1 MHPRL
6 FTIGGFTQHTYG
18 LLVATAFVVGLITV
32 VRLSRRQGLDPDK
45 VFNLGVYVALAAVL
59 GAKLLLILTDLG
71 FYFRNP
77 GEIFSLAS
85 LQAGGV
91 FYGGLIGAVALA
103 LWYTRRASL
112 PLLRTCDVFA
122 PAVALGHVIGRL
134 GCFSA
139 GCCFGKP
146 TSLPWG
152 VTFTDPYAHEMF
164 GTPLGVRLHPTQ
176 LYEALA
182 EALIFLLLLARL
194 RKKQFDGQVMA
205 LYLAVY
211 GVARFLIEFVRDDP
225 DRGFIL
231 GSWMST
237 SQFIAIIVVALAGA
251 FWIWKRRGPAASA
264 GQAVRPARRSA

>member
-1 MHPRL
+1 
-6 FTIGGFTQHTYG
+6 
-18 LLVATAFVVGLITV
+18 
-32 VRLSRRQGLDPDK
+32 
-45 VFNLGVYVALAAVL
+45 
-59 GAKLLLILTDLG
+59 
-71 FYFRNP
+71 
-77 GEIFSLAS
+77 
-85 LQAGGV
+85 
-91 FYGGLIGAVALA
+91 
-103 LWYTRRASL
+103 
-112 PLLRTCDVFA
+112 
-122 PAVALGHVIGRL
+122 
-134 GCFSA
+134 
-139 GCCFGKP
+139 
-146 TSLPWG
+146 
-152 VTFTDPYAHEMF
+152 MF

-237 SQFIAIIVVALAGA
+237 SQLIAIVAVALAGA